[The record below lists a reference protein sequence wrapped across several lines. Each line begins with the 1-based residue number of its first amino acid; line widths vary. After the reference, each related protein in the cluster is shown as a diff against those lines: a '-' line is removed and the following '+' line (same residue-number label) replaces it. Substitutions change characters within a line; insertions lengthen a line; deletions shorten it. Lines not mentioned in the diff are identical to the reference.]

1 MTMAEP
7 YINPEDLL
15 AGAAIAFDVRI
26 PDHVLRRGPNSAG
39 EDQPREMMVQLSP
52 LTIGTYQLIM
62 KAARN
67 DPGLIPLLMIK
78 ESLIQPRFSLEQVK
92 RMQLGLVNFLIA
104 HIREISG
111 LTEKKNPLM
120 S

>member
-1 MTMAEP
+1 MDEL

-15 AGAAIAFDVRI
+15 AGAVVAFNVSI
-26 PDHVLRRGPNSAG
+26 PDDVLRPSPNNTG
-39 EDQPREMMVQLSP
+39 QDKPREMMVQLSP

-78 ESLIQPRFSLEQVK
+78 ESLVQPRFSLEQVK
-92 RMQLGLVNFLIA
+92 QMHLGLVNFLIT

-111 LTEKKNPLM
+111 LAEKKSPLM